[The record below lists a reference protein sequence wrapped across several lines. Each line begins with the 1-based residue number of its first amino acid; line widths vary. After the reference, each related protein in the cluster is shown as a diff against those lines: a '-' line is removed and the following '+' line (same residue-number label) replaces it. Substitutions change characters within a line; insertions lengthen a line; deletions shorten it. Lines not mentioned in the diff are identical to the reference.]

1 MPTKNAVFS
10 HFWQASLFIAGNLY
24 FHRAL
29 VMQRATTAFYSAKT
43 WAGNAPHPP
52 SHLLR
57 PCYKFYTSAKIMLQ
71 GSVMT
76 KWIRYCFMGLFV
88 SWIMT
93 DRNVAQHQP
102 AFLSSSILFVRQI
115 LSLDFKQ
122 DCEHCILSL
131 KKQEMTCVTEVH
143 YIVVGRGANNL
154 EAYLL
159 LYLS

>member
-1 MPTKNAVFS
+1 MP
-10 HFWQASLFIAGNLY
+10 QQLLIIGPDPFIPQSSPDHSPQPRIDFPYMKSRDQTSVL
-24 FHRAL
+24 L
-29 VMQRATTAFYSAKT
+29 SVP
-43 WAGNAPHPP
+43 APLAP
-52 SHLLR
+52 HLLR

-93 DRNVAQHQP
+93 DRNLAQHQP
-102 AFLSSSILFVRQI
+102 AFLSSSMLFVRQI